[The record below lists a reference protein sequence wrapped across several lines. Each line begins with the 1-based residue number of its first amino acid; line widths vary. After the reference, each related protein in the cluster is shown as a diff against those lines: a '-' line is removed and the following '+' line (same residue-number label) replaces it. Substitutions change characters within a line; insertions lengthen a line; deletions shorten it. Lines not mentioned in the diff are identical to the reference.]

1 MKKILLTAFTSILFT
16 ISVNAQNP
24 TTPVI
29 ISRDEATMKIMI
41 AKEQKNVT
49 FKQIADSIGREEVW
63 TASALLGQ
71 NTMSADEAA
80 KACKLLGLGKDV
92 ERAVQEYAVRGTTQV
107 MPPTDPLV
115 YRFYEIVMIYGPS
128 LKAVIQEN
136 FGEGIMSAID
146 YSMKVEKIPNPNG
159 DRVRVTME
167 GKFLPYKKW

>member
-92 ERAVQEYAVRGTTQV
+92 ERAVQEYAVRGTT
-107 MPPTDPLV
+107 
-115 YRFYEIVMIYGPS
+115 
-128 LKAVIQEN
+128 
-136 FGEGIMSAID
+136 
-146 YSMKVEKIPNPNG
+146 
-159 DRVRVTME
+159 DRKSVV
-167 GKFLPYKKW
+167 